1 MAVRSLK
8 YSSEHNILVSGS
20 DDLHINLI
28 DLTNYK
34 VIQALVGHKE
44 SITKLE
50 YNKCL
55 NVYASSSLDGT
66 IKLWDF
72 RNKESKCVQTI
83 NLSNEINHNIIWD
96 IAFSE
101 EGDYL
106 IAATENNSLAIFN
119 KS

>member
-8 YSSEHNILVSGS
+8 FSPDHNILVSGS

-28 DLTNYK
+28 DITTNK

-44 SITKLE
+44 SITTIQ
-50 YNKCL
+50 YNRDVNL
-55 NVYASSSLDGT
+55 YASASLDGT

-72 RNKESKCVQTI
+72 RNKAGNCVQTI
-83 NLSNEINHNIIWD
+83 SLNNDNIIWD

-101 EGDYL
+101 TGDYL
-106 IAATENNSLAIFN
+106 AAATENNMLAIFTS